1 MNLSLASSTLCQ
13 TLAQDDASAIITA
26 LGDNLVVAIVFGV
39 GGLIAIFGIFFGS
52 ITSTQRT
59 KERERTRREIA
70 AYVAEGSM
78 TPEEGE
84 RLLKAGEDSS
94 SCGKKS

>member
-1 MNLSLASSTLCQ
+1 MNLTLATSTLCQ

-39 GGLIAIFGIFFGS
+39 GGVLGILGIFFGTIS
-52 ITSTQRT
+52 STQNR
-59 KERERTRREIA
+59 KERERTKRELA

-78 TPEEGE
+78 TPADAE
-84 RLLKAGEDSS
+84 RILKADTDEE
-94 SCGKKS
+94 